1 MDKTLLNQFQNEPFV
16 REAVKDFFLAEMD
29 KLALERVY
37 SRGDT
42 QSIADAREVIE
53 NVFITLKEEFDKNK
67 EKPVQNLR

>member
-1 MDKTLLNQFQNEPFV
+1 MDKTLLNQFQNEPFM

-42 QSIADAREVIE
+42 QSVADAREVIE
-53 NVFITLKEEFDKNK
+53 NAFITLKEEFDKNK